1 MADLNKRLLR
11 TVDGPAPQQKVAGKN
26 ELEFVEGSDGAQ
38 HIKVVGK
45 SGKVQDIG
53 DRLESIENQQQ
64 EILERLDGTFN
75 TKVTGSNVEHENFLE
90 RGIINKSWN
99 DYVQVP
105 NWAIGAIIQVS
116 IEGIIGD
123 LSGGDDGV
131 SMRVRNYIS
140 SGTIFARNQF
150 SDLETQKLKAAFG
163 LTAIIYPIP
172 SIPDNTY
179 SFSVPVVHDSI
190 LGNALRIYVN
200 IDGDFAEGE
209 GIDLRGDIHWLRR

>member
-1 MADLNKRLLR
+1 MANEWESKQLPRSADG
-11 TVDGPAPQQKVAGKN
+11 VGPAYWNREENDWMPYEGDTNIVA
-26 ELEFVEGSDGAQ
+26 E
-38 HIKVVGK
+38 
-45 SGKVQDIG
+45 
-53 DRLESIENQQQ
+53 LESIKETQT
-64 EILERLDGTFN
+64 EILKRLDDPLDTRL
-75 TKVTGSNVEHENFLE
+75 TGSNVEHENFLE

-99 DYVQVP
+99 DFVQVP

-140 SGTIFARNQF
+140 SGRIFARNQF

-179 SFSVPVVHDSI
+179 SISVPVVHDSI

-200 IDGDFAEGE
+200 IDGDFEEGE